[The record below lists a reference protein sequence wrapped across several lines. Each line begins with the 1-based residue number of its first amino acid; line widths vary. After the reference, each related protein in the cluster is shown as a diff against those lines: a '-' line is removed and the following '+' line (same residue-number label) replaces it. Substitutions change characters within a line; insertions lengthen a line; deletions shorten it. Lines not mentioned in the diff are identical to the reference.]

1 MIKPNVLFQI
11 TRATTDE
18 ITPTTAAVSTQ
29 ESESNPRDE
38 IPSIESTATPYSSTM
53 NTWSTVQYFSAPPYV
68 KKFSTYTPIHHETKL
83 TSTQYFTSTI
93 RTNEEL
99 DIEPGDDADNIIEDT
114 EHKNELVEFEWIN
127 FENSNIVQKSQP
139 LKIDE
144 RSLFEENVVKLES
157 SKNEE
162 SGFSKM
168 TGLAVI
174 SSVSIPLLLLTGDY
188 KIVTN

>member
-1 MIKPNVLFQI
+1 MFCFSTI

-18 ITPTTAAVSTQ
+18 ITPTTAAASTQ
-29 ESESNPRDE
+29 ESESNQRDE
-38 IPSIESTATPYSSTM
+38 IPSIESTAPPYSSTM
-53 NTWSTVQYFSAPPYV
+53 NTWSTVQYFSAPPHV
-68 KKFSTYTPIHHETKL
+68 KKFSTYTPIHHETNPR
-83 TSTQYFTSTI
+83 SSQYFTSTI
-93 RTNEEL
+93 SANEASDFEL
-99 DIEPGDDADNIIEDT
+99 GDDADNIIEDT
-114 EHKNELVEFEWIN
+114 EHTNELVEFEWIN

-168 TGLAVI
+168 TGLAAI

>member
-18 ITPTTAAVSTQ
+18 ITPTTAAASTQ
-29 ESESNPRDE
+29 ESESNQRDE
-38 IPSIESTATPYSSTM
+38 ILSIESTAPPYSSTM

-68 KKFSTYTPIHHETKL
+68 KKFSTYTPIHHETNPR
-83 TSTQYFTSTI
+83 SSQYFTSTI
-93 RTNEEL
+93 RTTEASVFEL
-99 DIEPGDDADNIIEDT
+99 DDADNIIEDT